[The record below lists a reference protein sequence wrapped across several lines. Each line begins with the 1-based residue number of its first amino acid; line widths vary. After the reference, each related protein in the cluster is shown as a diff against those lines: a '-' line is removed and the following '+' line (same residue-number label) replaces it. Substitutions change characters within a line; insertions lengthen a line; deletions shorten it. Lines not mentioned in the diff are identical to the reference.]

1 MFDHTSGATALTSRQ
16 LVTLAAM
23 GASLWLVA
31 ALLIRVLGPMD
42 VYEGS
47 NRIWLYLLVIPGTLP
62 FVPLVRRSAGLAPG
76 QHFIAMAVATAVAA
90 LLDGVALAWF
100 PWLYAD
106 TIERVA
112 AAGAVI
118 LWGAGV
124 GMALGLLVD
133 RHNANRRVVSAGSR

>member
-1 MFDHTSGATALTSRQ
+1 
-16 LVTLAAM
+16 
-23 GASLWLVA
+23 
-31 ALLIRVLGPMD
+31 MD

-133 RHNANRRVVSAGSR
+133 RYNANRRVVSAGSR